1 MATSPSSSDAANAEE
16 RRRWNDD
23 AWLATW
29 LEREPLTAPVT
40 PMLLD
45 ALALQPGE
53 RVVDIGS
60 GGGGGTIEFAR
71 AVGPAGSV
79 IGVDISDALVRLARA
94 RADEAGAGN
103 VVFVVADAQTDEL
116 PGGPFDV
123 ATSKFGVMFFADPV
137 GAFTNIPRISA
148 RVAGSRSRAS
158 RASNAIPST
167 SAPRSDRS

>member
-1 MATSPSSSDAANAEE
+1 M
-16 RRRWNDD
+16 
-23 AWLATW
+23 
-29 LEREPLTAPVT
+29 
-40 PMLLD
+40 
-45 ALALQPGE
+45 
-53 RVVDIGS
+53 
-60 GGGGGTIEFAR
+60 
-71 AVGPAGSV
+71 
-79 IGVDISDALVRLARA
+79 IGVDISDALVRLART

-137 GAFTNIPRISA
+137 GAFTNIRAISA